1 MHRLSGVMAVKEGGR
16 PGGMEGVREGGRD
29 RGMEE
34 RREKRER
41 PIGGGRLL

>member
-1 MHRLSGVMAVKEGGR
+1 MAVKEGGR